1 MTKNISSYEPIIEE
15 VYLKD
20 GSIRKV
26 GFREGKWIVKTKY
39 DKVAISKNGF
49 LLYFEYNETGQV
61 HFYEL
66 FTSFTEM
73 AADKFIDTYLLDQVA
88 ALIGADYVAYVDL

>member
-1 MTKNISSYEPIIEE
+1 MTKNTSGYEQIMEE
-15 VYLKD
+15 VYRKD
-20 GSIRKV
+20 GAIRKV

-39 DKVAISKNGF
+39 DRVAVSKKGF

-88 ALIGADYVAYVDL
+88 AAIGADYIAYAD